1 MSEELT
7 VLNPKRIRNRR
18 VKVFGLM
25 FVSTLLATIK
35 WTYVIPTDS
44 ALLTKFLMVALFV
57 LTFAWIA
64 LFFWSSIFGF
74 FELLFR
80 RGVPGITWVPED
92 TKLSTRTAVL
102 MPVYNECSRDV
113 FANLLAMAT
122 IWTRPDKEN
131 PLTCSF

>member
-44 ALLTKFLMVALFV
+44 TLLTKFLMVALFV

-80 RGVPGITWVPED
+80 RGVPGIT
-92 TKLSTRTAVL
+92 
-102 MPVYNECSRDV
+102 
-113 FANLLAMAT
+113 
-122 IWTRPDKEN
+122 
-131 PLTCSF
+131 